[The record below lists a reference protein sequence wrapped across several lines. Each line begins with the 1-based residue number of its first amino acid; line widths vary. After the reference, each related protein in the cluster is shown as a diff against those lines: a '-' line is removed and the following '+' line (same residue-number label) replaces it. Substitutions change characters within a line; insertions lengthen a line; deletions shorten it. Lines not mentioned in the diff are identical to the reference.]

1 MYPDNIGNQDWANG
15 IHHNMEYVAYKAVEF
30 IQANHENDW
39 FLYVNPTVPHGPGV
53 EEAMDVDCRITTDGD
68 FTSTLDKGWSVDG
81 MTKEFGD
88 DCDLYRADVKA
99 RAGTNTNANLGSICK
114 YSLLYIT
121 IVCHISVCLTSLIV
135 FEQHQGWM
143 MPLVQSTKL

>member
-1 MYPDNIGNQDWANG
+1 
-15 IHHNMEYVAYKAVEF
+15 
-30 IQANHENDW
+30 
-39 FLYVNPTVPHGPGV
+39 
-53 EEAMDVDCRITTDGD
+53 
-68 FTSTLDKGWSVDG
+68 

-121 IVCHISVCLTSLIV
+121 ICH
-135 FEQHQGWM
+135 HQVSH
-143 MPLVQSTKL
+143 LAHRI